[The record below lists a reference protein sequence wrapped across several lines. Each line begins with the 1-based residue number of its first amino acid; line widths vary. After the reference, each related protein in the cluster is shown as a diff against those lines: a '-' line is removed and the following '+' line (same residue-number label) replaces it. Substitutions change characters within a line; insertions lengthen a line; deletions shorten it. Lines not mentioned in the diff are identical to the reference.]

1 MEDDNTIS
9 YYFPGRRLPDA
20 ATSTRRTIMTRSAPV
35 TMSEI
40 DLWRHQTRMT
50 RDVVGA
56 NVAGLTHEDSLVQ
69 PRPGGNCLNWVLG
82 HLLSVYDGMLPLMR
96 QEPVMGEEALT
107 RYVRGAPPIRDR
119 AEALNFEQMLSAW
132 NQAVERIDAGLA
144 GLSPDALDRPVES
157 PTGNPNETVRSL
169 LTTIVFHQ
177 AYHAGQTAVLRRIA
191 GKEGAIR

>member
-1 MEDDNTIS
+1 
-9 YYFPGRRLPDA
+9 
-20 ATSTRRTIMTRSAPV
+20 MTRTA
-35 TMSEI
+35 TATTSEI
-40 DLWRHQTRMT
+40 DLWRQQTRIT

-82 HLLSVYDGMLPLMR
+82 HLLTVYNGVLPLM
-96 QEPVMGEEALT
+96 QQDPVMGEGALKH
-107 RYVRGAPPIRDR
+107 YVRGAPPIRDG
-119 AEALNFEQMLSAW
+119 AEALNFEELLSAW
-132 NQAVERIDAGLA
+132 NQAVKRVDTGLA
-144 GLSPDALDRPVES
+144 GLSPDVLDRPVAS

-169 LTTIVFHQ
+169 LTTIMFHQ

>member
-1 MEDDNTIS
+1 
-9 YYFPGRRLPDA
+9 
-20 ATSTRRTIMTRSAPV
+20 MTRTEPA

-82 HLLSVYDGMLPLMR
+82 HLLSVYDGMLPLVS
-96 QEPVMGEEALT
+96 QEPVMGEAALK
-107 RYVRGAPPIRDR
+107 RYARGAPPIRDR
-119 AEALNFEQMLSAW
+119 AEALDFEQMLSAW
-132 NQAVERIDAGLA
+132 NQAVERVDAGLA
-144 GLSPDALDRPVES
+144 GLSPDVLDRPVKS

-169 LTTIVFHQ
+169 ITTVMFHQ

>member
-1 MEDDNTIS
+1 
-9 YYFPGRRLPDA
+9 
-20 ATSTRRTIMTRSAPV
+20 MTRTEPA

-82 HLLSVYDGMLPLMR
+82 HLLSVYDGMLPLVS
-96 QEPVMGEEALT
+96 QEPVMGEATLK
-107 RYVRGAPPIRDR
+107 RYARGAPPIRDR
-119 AEALNFEQMLSAW
+119 AEALDFEQMLSAW
-132 NQAVERIDAGLA
+132 NQAVERVDAGLA
-144 GLSPDALDRPVES
+144 GLSPDVLDRPVKS

-169 LTTIVFHQ
+169 ITTVMFHQ

>member
-1 MEDDNTIS
+1 M
-9 YYFPGRRLPDA
+9 P
-20 ATSTRRTIMTRSAPV
+20 RTAPA

-40 DLWRHQTRMT
+40 DLWRLQTRMT

-56 NVAGLTHEDSLVQ
+56 NVAGLTHEDSLAQ

-82 HLLSVYDGMLPLMR
+82 HLLWAYNGVLPLVR
-96 QEPVMGEEALT
+96 QEPVMDEGVLNHYA
-107 RYVRGAPPIRDR
+107 RGAPPIRDR
-119 AEALNFEQMLSAW
+119 AEALTFEEILSAW
-132 NQAVERIDAGLA
+132 NQAVERVDAGLA
-144 GLSPDALDRPVES
+144 GLTPDVLDRPAPGS

-169 LTTIVFHQ
+169 LTTVMFHQ

>member
-1 MEDDNTIS
+1 
-9 YYFPGRRLPDA
+9 
-20 ATSTRRTIMTRSAPV
+20 MTRTA
-35 TMSEI
+35 TATTSEI

-82 HLLSVYDGMLPLMR
+82 HLLSFYDGMLPVVK
-96 QEPVMGEEALT
+96 QEPVMGEGALKH
-107 RYVRGAPPIRDR
+107 YVRGAPPIRDG
-119 AEALNFEQMLSAW
+119 AEALDFEEMLSAW
-132 NQAVERIDAGLA
+132 NQAVERVDTGLA
-144 GLSPDALDRPVES
+144 GLSPDVLDRPAPS
-157 PTGNPNETVRSL
+157 PTGNPKETVRSL
-169 LTTIVFHQ
+169 LTTIMFHQ